1 MFGQNNNDQNQQP
14 VGSAD
19 QNTILAN
26 STPPAGFFNPSV
38 PQSPAP
44 GQDVLPPQDV
54 NTEQSQDD
62 SQSAPMIMDDNPT
75 SFVTPATPADV
86 AEEAAVSPSVNQA
99 PANLASSDD
108 LLNMKQAA
116 LQELQPLV
124 NHLDQSPEEKF
135 RTVMMMIQAAD
146 DHTKLN
152 EAFEAAKQI
161 TDDKIRAQA
170 LLDVINEINYFTQHQ
185 G

>member
-1 MFGQNNNDQNQQP
+1 MFGQNNNDQIQQP

-19 QNTILAN
+19 QNPVLAN
-26 STPPAGFFNPSV
+26 SAPPAGFFNPSA
-38 PQSPAP
+38 PQLPTP
-44 GQDVLPPQDV
+44 GQDVLPPQDASSD
-54 NTEQSQDD
+54 QPQDD

-86 AEEAAVSPSVNQA
+86 AEEAAASPSVDQA
-99 PANLASSDD
+99 PTQLASSND

-135 RTVMMMIQAAD
+135 RTVMMMIQASD

-152 EAFEAAKQI
+152 DAFEAAKQI
-161 TDDKIRAQA
+161 TDDKVRAQA
-170 LLDVINEINYFTQHQ
+170 LLDVINEINYFTQHAS
-185 G
+185 